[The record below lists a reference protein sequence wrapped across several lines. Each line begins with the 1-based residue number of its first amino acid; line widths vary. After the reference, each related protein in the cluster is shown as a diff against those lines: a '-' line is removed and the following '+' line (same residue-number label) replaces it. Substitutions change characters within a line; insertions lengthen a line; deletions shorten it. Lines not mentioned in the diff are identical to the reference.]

1 MPACSPS
8 PLPLPHRLWRLL
20 PAGPRRRAFAG
31 LTAALA
37 PRPDSRPPRAEG
49 GVIVAG
55 AFSRATGLGEG
66 ARLMSEALG
75 ALGVGCWRLDV
86 SGDMWPGAAAD
97 FAGPGTF
104 SLETVPAG
112 AALVL
117 HVNPPML
124 PWVLFR
130 QGRHLVRG
138 RRVIGYWAWE
148 LETVSPPWH
157 RGGALVH
164 EAWVPSRFT
173 ASAVEKFMPGRVR
186 VVPHP
191 LAIAEPRPS
200 ARDRRSFG
208 LPADAVIVLVS
219 FNLASSFVRKNP
231 LAAIEAFR
239 MAFGTRSD
247 RLLVVKVGNP
257 ELEASDF
264 AILERAVA
272 GSPNIRLLTEVLSGP
287 DNHALTREADIILSL
302 HRSEGF
308 GLVPAEAMLL
318 GKPVVATG
326 WSGNL
331 EFMDETN
338 AALVGY
344 RLVPARDPRGV
355 FEAPGAVW
363 AEPDIPAAASLL
375 ARLAE
380 DAAYRAELGVR
391 AEKAAREAL
400 GTGPLE
406 AALAAIRHAP

>member
-1 MPACSPS
+1 M
-8 PLPLPHRLWRLL
+8 
-20 PAGPRRRAFAG
+20 
-31 LTAALA
+31 
-37 PRPDSRPPRAEG
+37 
-49 GVIVAG
+49 IVAG

-66 ARLMSEALG
+66 ARLMTEALG

-97 FAGPGTF
+97 FEGPGTF
-104 SLETVPAG
+104 SLATVPKE
-112 AALVL
+112 AAVVL

-130 QGRHLVRG
+130 QGRRLLRG

-148 LETVSPPWH
+148 LETAPSPWH
-157 RGGALVH
+157 RGAALVH

-239 MAFGTRSD
+239 VAFGARSD
-247 RLLVVKVGNP
+247 RLLLIKVGNP
-257 ELEASDF
+257 GLEASDF

-272 GSPNIRLLTEVLSGP
+272 GSPNIRLFTELLSGP

-344 RLVPARDPRGV
+344 RLVPACDPRGV

-363 AEPDIPAAASLL
+363 AEPDIRAAASLL

-380 DAAYRAELGVR
+380 DAAYRAGLGAR

-400 GTGPLE
+400 GTRPLE
-406 AALAAIRHAP
+406 AALAAIGHAP